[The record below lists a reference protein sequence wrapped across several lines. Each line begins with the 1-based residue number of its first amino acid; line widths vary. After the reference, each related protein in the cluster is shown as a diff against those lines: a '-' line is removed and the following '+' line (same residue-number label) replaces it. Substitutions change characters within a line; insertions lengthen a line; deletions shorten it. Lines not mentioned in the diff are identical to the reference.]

1 MSWHQVRRL
10 RKELSFLH
18 DQRLE
23 TFAVQLERE
32 DWPVIYPQF
41 TSAWYIEGLNYCC
54 EGWQHRP
61 RKARPTASMNPVQ
74 EPKKAI
80 GTNYP

>member
-54 EGWQHRP
+54 EEWQHRP

-80 GTNYP
+80 GANYP